1 MSITAEELQLTVI
14 HSKYDKLQTIYG
26 SNNLEPVYGAGCIN
40 NPDICLVFMNP
51 TGKNLS
57 SNKMWKGLKAPWL
70 NTKNTWKLLY
80 NLNLIDED
88 LYSEIKLKK
97 SSEWTNEFCMHVYE
111 HIANNKIFITNL
123 GKCTQEDARHLNDNI
138 LKEYLSLLEQEIE
151 LLNPKIIITFGN
163 QVSSIFLKTNIS
175 VSQSRGICYDK
186 VINTNIYKTYP
197 VYYPVGQGM
206 RNIKMAT
213 EDIAR
218 IISDINN

>member
-1 MSITAEELQLTVI
+1 MSITAKELQLTEI

-26 SNNLEPVYGAGCIN
+26 SPNLDSIYGAGCID

-51 TGKNLS
+51 TGKNLTS
-57 SNKMWKGLKAPWL
+57 DKMWTGLKAPWL

-80 NLNLIDED
+80 NLNLIDEK
-88 LYSEIKLKK
+88 LYLEIKSKK
-97 SSEWTNEFCMHVYE
+97 PIDWDNEFCLHVYKQ
-111 HIANNKIFITNL
+111 IADKKIFITNL

-138 LKEYLSLLEQEIE
+138 LKEYLSLLEEEIE

-175 VSQSRGICYDK
+175 VSKCRGIYYDK
-186 VINTNIYKTYP
+186 VINGIAYKTYP

-206 RNIKMAT
+206 RNINIAI
-213 EDIAR
+213 EDIEK
-218 IISDINN
+218 IIDNIAN